1 VAVGLVTRIRA
12 LPWVAI
18 FAAARFLYE
27 RGREF
32 WKNLSDRERSELGTL
47 VRQSKGRR
55 GNLTNGEYD
64 RLKNLVKKGFTG
76 RY

>member
-1 VAVGLVTRIRA
+1 MAVGLVSRIRA

-18 FAAARFLYE
+18 FAAARFLYA

-32 WKNLSDRERSELGTL
+32 WGNLSDRERSDLGAL

-55 GNLTNGEYD
+55 GNLTDTEYE
-64 RLKNLVKKGFTG
+64 RLKDLVKKGFTG
-76 RY
+76 SY

>member
-1 VAVGLVTRIRA
+1 MAVGLVTRIRA

-18 FAAARFLYE
+18 FASARFLYE

-32 WKNLSDRERSELGTL
+32 WKNLSDRERSELGSL

>member
-1 VAVGLVTRIRA
+1 VALGLITRVRA

-32 WKNLSDRERSELGTL
+32 WGNLTEAERRDLGDL
-47 VRQSKGRR
+47 VRKSKGRR
-55 GNLTNGEYD
+55 GNLSDREYG
-64 RLKNLVKKGFTG
+64 RLKELVKKGFTG
-76 RY
+76 RI

>member
-1 VAVGLVTRIRA
+1 VALALITRIRA

-32 WKNLSDRERSELGTL
+32 WANLSEAERSDLGGL
-47 VRQSKGRR
+47 VRKSKGRR
-55 GNLTNGEYD
+55 GNLTDREYE
-64 RLKNLVKKGFTG
+64 RLRDLVKKGFTG
-76 RY
+76 RT